1 VRGAVDVPFCIK
13 STLPP
18 WPAANALQPPSVA
31 CDGTYDCRVCR
42 SFHCAMVEVLTV
54 SVQSLCPCM
63 VQNTSPIVA
72 LHIALLVSLLIAMH
86 RRFGFANLEAIE
98 AGQTGTACRGEEH
111 DVTLVWSLTSGK
123 RLILADGQ
131 EVHFSHN
138 RGSLFEFSW
147 TMRGNNVL
155 KVVAHASAPM
165 TPTPGFRQY
174 DFYVNGLSFFAFPKV
189 FRLGLQPDH
198 TRGALSPS
206 SPAAMAETS
215 RRYGPGRGGPGGGP
229 GGTGGPR
236 RSSAESL
243 GGSSVNIAN
252 LEAPGNPDEVRV
264 TSSHLYVLL
273 YNAHILLL

>member
-1 VRGAVDVPFCIK
+1 
-13 STLPP
+13 
-18 WPAANALQPPSVA
+18 
-31 CDGTYDCRVCR
+31 
-42 SFHCAMVEVLTV
+42 
-54 SVQSLCPCM
+54 
-63 VQNTSPIVA
+63 
-72 LHIALLVSLLIAMH
+72 
-86 RRFGFANLEAIE
+86 LEAIE

-138 RGSLFEFSW
+138 RGNLFEFSW

-165 TPTPGFRQY
+165 SPTPGFRQY

-189 FRLGLQPDH
+189 FRLGLQPDD
-198 TRGALSPS
+198 TRGAVSPS
-206 SPAAMAETS
+206 SPAALAETS
-215 RRYGPGRGGPGGGP
+215 RRYGPGRGMSGGGP

-236 RSSAESL
+236 RTSAESL
-243 GGSSVNIAN
+243 RGGSSVDIAN

-264 TSSHLYVLL
+264 KRARICTCCYSMLT
-273 YNAHILLL
+273 